1 MGIRRQAREAALKL
15 LYAADM
21 THVTVQEAR
30 EVSWPVTLAPRE
42 AMAFTDTLLNA
53 VLTYGREIDD
63 LIQACSMHWSIDR
76 IGVVERNILRFAIC
90 ELLYMPDVPPKVT
103 INEAVEI
110 AKKYGAEDAS
120 IFVNGILDRIKND
133 MAIKDDIAVAPISPP
148 N

>member
-1 MGIRRQAREAALKL
+1 MGIRRQAREAVLKL

-21 THVTVQEAR
+21 THVSGR
-30 EVSWPVTLAPRE
+30 EIRDVSWPITRAPQE
-42 AMAFTDTLLNA
+42 AMAFADTLLNA
-53 VLTYGREIDD
+53 VLTHGHEIDE
-63 LIQACSMHWSIDR
+63 LIQSCSMHWSLER

-90 ELLYMPDVPPKVT
+90 ELLYVPEVPPKVT

-133 MAIKDDIAVAPISPP
+133 MSIKDDIAVAPISSP

>member
-1 MGIRRQAREAALKL
+1 MGTRRQAREAALKL

-21 THVTVQEAR
+21 THATVQEVR
-30 EVSWPVTLAPRE
+30 DVSWPVTLAPQE

-53 VLTYGREIDD
+53 VLTYGGEIDD
-63 LIQACSMHWSIDR
+63 LIQSCSMHWSLER
-76 IGVVERNILRFAIC
+76 IGVVERNILRLAIC
-90 ELLYMPDVPPKVT
+90 ELLYLPDVPPKVT

-133 MAIKDDIAVAPISPP
+133 MSIKDDIAVAPTSPP

>member
-1 MGIRRQAREAALKL
+1 MGIRRQAREAVLKL

-21 THVTVQEAR
+21 THVSVREAR
-30 EVSWPVTLAPRE
+30 DVSWPITLAPQE
-42 AMAFTDTLLNA
+42 AMAFADTLLNA
-53 VLTYGREIDD
+53 VLIHSREIDE
-63 LIQACSMHWSIDR
+63 LIQSCSMHWSLER

-90 ELLYMPDVPPKVT
+90 ELLYVPDVPPKVT

-133 MAIKDDIAVAPISPP
+133 MSIKEDIAVAPIFSP

>member
-1 MGIRRQAREAALKL
+1 MGIRRQAREAVLKL

-21 THVTVQEAR
+21 THVSGQEAR
-30 EVSWPVTLAPRE
+30 DVSWPITRAPQE
-42 AMAFTDTLLNA
+42 AMAFADTLLNA
-53 VLTYGREIDD
+53 VLTHGHEIDE
-63 LIQACSMHWSIDR
+63 LIQSCSMHWSLER

-90 ELLYMPDVPPKVT
+90 ELLYVPEVPPKVT

-133 MAIKDDIAVAPISPP
+133 MSIKDDIAVAPISSP

>member
-1 MGIRRQAREAALKL
+1 MGIRRQAREAVLKL

-21 THVTVQEAR
+21 THLSAHQAR
-30 EVSWPVTLAPRE
+30 DTSWPMTLAPQE
-42 AMAFTDTLLNA
+42 AMDFADTLLTA
-53 VLTYGREIDD
+53 VLAHSREIDD
-63 LIQACSMHWSIDR
+63 LIQSCSMHWSLER

-90 ELLYMPDVPPKVT
+90 ELLYLPDVPSKVT

-120 IFVNGILDRIKND
+120 VFVNGILDRIKND
-133 MAIKDDIAVAPISPP
+133 MSVEDDIAVAPISSP

>member
-1 MGIRRQAREAALKL
+1 MGIRRQAREAVLKL

-21 THVTVQEAR
+21 THVSGQEAR
-30 EVSWPVTLAPRE
+30 AVSWPITRAPQE
-42 AMAFTDTLLNA
+42 AMAFADTLLDA
-53 VLTYGREIDD
+53 VLSHGHEIDE
-63 LIQACSMHWSIDR
+63 LIQSCSMHWSLER

-90 ELLYMPDVPPKVT
+90 ELLYVPEVPPKVT

-133 MAIKDDIAVAPISPP
+133 MSIKDDIAVAPISSP